1 VSSGRVKLFTD
12 GRWGAGVAAG
22 SGFAGGAGGAGGAAG
37 AGFGLRLLWAA
48 LLLSLHTAAAAK
60 PPPPPPQPP
69 CFNPLNPDYEAL
81 CYSVTRVVS
90 NVTVRTVAQGVDGAL
105 ATGMSAATDFAAGS
119 VASATPVFEYFSSD
133 NDKFEKIPL
142 TVPLIF
148 RPDPA
153 GTWLASFALPT
164 SKYATPASA
173 PGIIPGSDLLLE
185 AFSPAGNATA
195 GRSIAA
201 YLFYTIQLATQG
213 DYAKAC
219 ASLEAALPGLGF
231 APVEGAWREAWVT
244 YSTQAIVGDR
254 INECWVEV
262 SEKR

>member
-1 VSSGRVKLFTD
+1 MLPD
-12 GRWGAGVAAG
+12 
-22 SGFAGGAGGAGGAAG
+22 GGAEMHLVLAS
-37 AGFGLRLLWAA
+37 LA
-48 LLLSLHTAAAAK
+48 LSAIGAAAAARL
-60 PPPPPPQPP
+60 PQPP
-69 CFNPLNPDYEAL
+69 CTNPLNPDFEAL
-81 CYSVTRVVS
+81 CYSVTKVS
-90 NVTVRTVAQGVDGAL
+90 GNVTVREVAQGVDGAL
-105 ATGMSAATDFAAGS
+105 MTGMSAATDFATGS
-119 VASATPVFEYFSSD
+119 VASATPVFQYFGSD
-133 NDKFEKIPL
+133 NDEFEKVPL

-164 SKYATPASA
+164 SKFATPAAA

-185 AFSPAGNATA
+185 GFSPAGNATG

-213 DYAKAC
+213 DFAAAC
-219 ASLEAALPGLGF
+219 ARLEEALPGLGL

-254 INECWVEV
+254 INECWIEV
-262 SEKR
+262 SAKQ

>member
-1 VSSGRVKLFTD
+1 MAR
-12 GRWGAGVAAG
+12 RAGG
-22 SGFAGGAGGAGGAAG
+22 SGGSGSAGCVAP
-37 AGFGLRLLWAA
+37 LRLLGAAA
-48 LLLSLHTAAAAK
+48 LLLLRAASAAPK
-60 PPPPPPQPP
+60 PPQPP
-69 CFNPLNPDYEAL
+69 CFNPLNPDFEAL
-81 CYSVTRVVS
+81 CYSVTRVAG

-119 VASATPVFEYFSSD
+119 VASATPVFLYFGSD
-133 NDKFEKIPL
+133 NDEFEKIPL

-219 ASLEAALPGLGF
+219 ASLEAALPGLGL